1 LASWYK
7 DVDFA
12 NPPDFHE
19 YDYNPL
25 GKLEPGMIGARNKAV
40 EYFFVQKYGSPLEE
54 L

>member
-12 NPPDFHE
+12 NPPDFTNHE

-25 GKLEPGMIGARNKAV
+25 GKLDPEMIGARNKAV
-40 EYFFVQKYGSPLEE
+40 EYFFVQKY
-54 L
+54 